1 MYPLDYSDVIL
12 RLGIAVAFGAVIG
25 LDRELRGKPAGLR
38 TVALVALG
46 SAAFVMTALSAETGI
61 PTDSTSRVIQ
71 GIVTGIGFLGAG
83 TIIRDQPDGSVKG
96 LTTAASVW
104 LAAAGGVASGLAQWP
119 IVTGVALFG
128 VLVLMLEPLEKWIKG
143 RLAR

>member
-12 RLGIAVAFGAVIG
+12 RLGVAVVFGAVIG

-61 PTDSTSRVIQ
+61 ATDSTSRVIQ

-119 IVTGVALFG
+119 IITGAALFG
-128 VLVLMLEPLEKWIKG
+128 VLVLLLEPLERWIKG